1 MSRHKYAKLK
11 IDPEF
16 KALIPPL
23 SIDERKQLEEN
34 IINEGCREAIC
45 IWHGIILDGHNRYEI
60 CTRHGIPFNIR
71 TVSVNSREEAIAW
84 ICANQL
90 GRRNIS
96 DETRKYLI
104 GKRYEAEKSILSNNR
119 YGKNQ
124 HSERPVLA
132 EDDDDDDDDTVPQRA
147 KRHNWTARNL
157 GEEYHMS
164 HSTIQKY
171 GAFAK
176 AVDVLGKKDPALP
189 PKLLSGTVKMSH
201 ENLIHL
207 SKLPAREVKK
217 LSKQLRDGSGSFVSY
232 SDSRRGMEESGLSPD
247 VLQVK
252 NIGAIKEM
260 PTFDPDAEIS
270 GLTLTIPSWISSLER
285 VKKAT
290 DFQFTTKPARKKLE
304 NALLQLRRAIDE
316 IVTDIREA

>member
-1 MSRHKYAKLK
+1 MSRHKHAKLK

-60 CTRHGIPFNIR
+60 CTKHGIPFNIR
-71 TVSVNSREEAIAW
+71 TVNVSSREEAVSW

-104 GKRYEAEKSILSNNR
+104 GKRYEAEKTVLSNNR
-119 YGKNQ
+119 YGRNQ
-124 HSERPVLA
+124 HSERLQLP
-132 EDDDDDDDDTVPQRA
+132 DTDDDDDDTVPDRP

-171 GAFAK
+171 GAYAK
-176 AVDVLGKKDPALP
+176 AVDTLGKKDPALP
-189 PKLLSGTVKMSH
+189 PKLLSPRPRGGR
-201 ENLIHL
+201 EAAA
-207 SKLPAREVKK
+207 ARE
-217 LSKQLRDGSGSFVSY
+217 
-232 SDSRRGMEESGLSPD
+232 
-247 VLQVK
+247 
-252 NIGAIKEM
+252 I
-260 PTFDPDAEIS
+260 
-270 GLTLTIPSWISSLER
+270 
-285 VKKAT
+285 
-290 DFQFTTKPARKKLE
+290 
-304 NALLQLRRAIDE
+304 
-316 IVTDIREA
+316 